1 MTMIGLRTKGGAP
14 DGASAQEVAT
24 FHYRAALAG
33 AFGSWRDTFVKPL
46 RMFPPD
52 DLSNP
57 LGPWWKR
64 ARAMTPQVSG
74 YAFAQT
80 LEDSP
85 EATTLEFSRLDQHGA
100 PQSET
105 VTIRLVLEEDAWRVE
120 RAQY

>member
-1 MTMIGLRTKGGAP
+1 MTMIGLRARGGAP
-14 DGASAQEVAT
+14 DGSSAQEVAA

-64 ARAMTPQVSG
+64 ARAMAHEVGS

-85 EATTLEFSRLDQHGA
+85 EATTLEFSRLDQHGM
-100 PQSET
+100 PQSEA
-105 VTIRLVLEEDAWRVE
+105 VTIRLVREEQEWRVE